1 MFLQD
6 EYAGEILRSP
16 LALDASLSTPLSPRK
31 HPRQQRS
38 RATCEAILEAAA
50 RILETGGAGSLTTN
64 LVAERAGVS
73 IGSLY
78 QYFPNKEA
86 ILAGLIRNMRRE
98 MLADFRAAAKLA
110 SGEELKE
117 AVAILTRASIAHH
130 LRRPTLAEELERAEA
145 GLPLD
150 QETQVLK
157 AELLGIVSAALAER
171 GVVPQPEKKAFDLIS
186 LSQGLVGRAIRLG
199 ERDLDD
205 LHRRLCAAVIGY
217 LNGAD
222 DV

>member
-6 EYAGEILRSP
+6 EYAGEILRSL
-16 LALDASLSTPLSPRK
+16 LALDASLSIPLSPRK
-31 HPRQQRS
+31 HPRQHRS

-64 LVAERAGVS
+64 LVAERAGAS

-110 SGEELKE
+110 AGEELKE

-150 QETQVLK
+150 QETQALK

-171 GVVPQPEKKAFDLIS
+171 HFPNPEKKAFDLIS
-186 LSQGLVGRAIRLG
+186 LSQGLTGRAIQAG
-199 ERDLDD
+199 ERDFDD
-205 LHRRLCAAVIGY
+205 LHGRLCAAVIGY
-217 LNGAD
+217 LKGAD